1 MFNRQKYLYIF
12 WLIILVSTI
21 SAQSTEYFYHKNPGN
36 STEGDAVE
44 LSIMLLKDQPVSQG
58 SIFFRPIGELSYQE
72 IHLRQDGLSWYG
84 EIPKE
89 QVLSPGIEYVII
101 MDMPYGAKLSAPL
114 NNDPFDAPLTI
125 SVRKKI
131 TQKEFGQINK
141 ISKSK
146 VISDVLVLSP
156 EAGSFIRPEDV
167 VIAVSTFNSPNIDS
181 TKYTVL
187 IDGKDFSDF
196 AILEQNIL
204 SVTPNDLDIGLHTVQ
219 LNFITTYGIE
229 IEPIIWSF
237 TITKSMV
244 NVVEQ
249 LLYKG
254 NINSLASNN
263 SASGS
268 SINEAEIN
276 GKLSAE
282 LSWIKGRVNFRK
294 TSRESEFLQPLNRTT
309 TSLFITD
316 YLKIE
321 YGDVYPSIS
330 PYIIDGKRIRGQ
342 LIDIHLPFFRLQ
354 TISGK
359 LNETVQYQD
368 YTNGGYTLLGDA
380 TVTDSTNFT
389 KYYMSR
395 TGYTFPREVN
405 VIKLSF
411 SMFNKIKAGLHVM
424 KAKDDKN
431 KVSKSISDKIEFS
444 VDSLGYG
451 IEAGDY
457 TFNSFN
463 SAVLAQ
469 GDTIIFPDHNWSGNS
484 PEDNLVFGF
493 DFESAMDNRKLL
505 FQMGWNMSF
514 YNTDIWNDEMTLAEM
529 DTTLDDS
536 LDGFIGKIYN
546 DDGSI
551 GESSFSPIDTL
562 TLPSPSNYKDIF
574 TINTNMIP
582 LSPIDIRAME
592 ENIMAAYVNMP
603 SSAFFFRLKGH
614 YSFNNLLVE
623 YRQVGPQYKSLGN
636 PYLTTNIREFNLN
649 NRISVLERKLSV
661 VFGYQ
666 YKDNNISY
674 TTVEPLRTTKY
685 SMNFTLVPGPGAPSI
700 VVNIQSSKKNNDI
713 DSLTVDTAGDYL
725 SDPRE
730 KTQALNTLLS
740 VNLPASFGK
749 NFNNI
754 SISLNSIKYSDL
766 LLSERRPDYFF
777 SKTNSTTLSAN
788 ISSRF
793 SIPLKTNLSFNQT
806 NLEIPYRDS
815 SDVIMIKEMQWRS
828 VGIGGQYGI
837 FENRLQIRCGADV
850 LSSEG
855 SEGNINLYGGTLG
868 LNWSII
874 NNLSLNFS
882 SNIRLNHSQFLKTDG
897 LDNNSDGNIDEFGE
911 SFSVNTSGAIFTLGY
926 KF

>member
-1 MFNRQKYLYIF
+1 
-12 WLIILVSTI
+12 
-21 SAQSTEYFYHKNPGN
+21 
-36 STEGDAVE
+36 
-44 LSIMLLKDQPVSQG
+44 
-58 SIFFRPIGELSYQE
+58 
-72 IHLRQDGLSWYG
+72 
-84 EIPKE
+84 
-89 QVLSPGIEYVII
+89 
-101 MDMPYGAKLSAPL
+101 
-114 NNDPFDAPLTI
+114 
-125 SVRKKI
+125 
-131 TQKEFGQINK
+131 
-141 ISKSK
+141 
-146 VISDVLVLSP
+146 
-156 EAGSFIRPEDV
+156 
-167 VIAVSTFNSPNIDS
+167 
-181 TKYTVL
+181 
-187 IDGKDFSDF
+187 
-196 AILEQNIL
+196 
-204 SVTPNDLDIGLHTVQ
+204 
-219 LNFITTYGIE
+219 
-229 IEPIIWSF
+229 
-237 TITKSMV
+237 
-244 NVVEQ
+244 
-249 LLYKG
+249 
-254 NINSLASNN
+254 
-263 SASGS
+263 
-268 SINEAEIN
+268 
-276 GKLSAE
+276 
-282 LSWIKGRVNFRK
+282 
-294 TSRESEFLQPLNRTT
+294 
-309 TSLFITD
+309 
-316 YLKIE
+316 
-321 YGDVYPSIS
+321 
-330 PYIIDGKRIRGQ
+330 
-342 LIDIHLPFFRLQ
+342 
-354 TISGK
+354 
-359 LNETVQYQD
+359 
-368 YTNGGYTLLGDA
+368 
-380 TVTDSTNFT
+380 
-389 KYYMSR
+389 
-395 TGYTFPREVN
+395 
-405 VIKLSF
+405 
-411 SMFNKIKAGLHVM
+411 
-424 KAKDDKN
+424 
-431 KVSKSISDKIEFS
+431 
-444 VDSLGYG
+444 LGYG

>member
-1 MFNRQKYLYIF
+1 MLNHQKYVYIF
-12 WLIILVSTI
+12 WLIILVTTI
-21 SAQSTEYFYHKNPGN
+21 SAQSTEYYYHKNPGN
-36 STEGDAVE
+36 AIEGEAID
-44 LSIMLLKDQPVSQG
+44 LSIMLLQDQPVSQG
-58 SIFFRPIGELSYQE
+58 SIYFRPIGELSYQE
-72 IHLRQDGLSWYG
+72 IHLLKDGLSWYG
-84 EIPKE
+84 NIPKE
-89 QVLSPGIEYVII
+89 QVLPTGIEYVII
-101 MDMPYGAKLSAPL
+101 LDLPFGAKLSAPL
-114 NNDPFDAPLTI
+114 NNDPFEDPLTI
-125 SVRKKI
+125 SVRKNYV
-131 TQKEFGQINK
+131 QKEFGQSKK

-146 VISDVLVLSP
+146 IISDVLILSP
-156 EAGSFIRPEDV
+156 EPGSFIRPEDV

-187 IDGKDFSDF
+187 IDGENFSDF

-204 SVTPNDLDIGLHTVQ
+204 SVAPNELDIGLHTVQ

-282 LSWIKGRVNFRK
+282 LSWVKGRVNFRK
-294 TSRESEFLQPLNRTT
+294 TSRESDFLQPLNRTT

-321 YGDVYPSIS
+321 YGDVYPSLS

-368 YTNGGYTLLGDA
+368 YTNGGYTLLGEA

-389 KYYMSR
+389 KYFMSR

-405 VIKLSF
+405 AVKLSF

-424 KAKDDKN
+424 KAKDDKD
-431 KVSKSISDKIEFS
+431 KVSKSISADIEFT

-451 IEAGDY
+451 IEAGNY
-457 TFNSFN
+457 TFNSFD

-469 GDTIIFPDHNWSGNS
+469 GDTIIFPDNNWSGNS
-484 PEDNLVFGF
+484 PEDNLVLGF

-536 LDGFIGKIYN
+536 LDGFIGQVYN

-551 GESSFSPIDTL
+551 GEGSISPIDTL
-562 TLPSPSNYKDIF
+562 SIPNPSDYKDIF

-582 LSPIDIRAME
+582 LFPIDIGAME
-592 ENIMAAYVNMP
+592 ENKIAALVNMP

-666 YKDNNISY
+666 YKDNKISY
-674 TTVEPLRTTKY
+674 TTVDPLKTTKY

-700 VVNIQSSKKNNDI
+700 VVNIQSSKKNNEI
-713 DSLTVDTAGDYL
+713 DSLTVDAGGNYL

-730 KTQALNTLLS
+730 ETQALNTLLS

-749 NFNNI
+749 TFNNI

-793 SIPLKTNLSFNQT
+793 SIPLKTNISFNQT
-806 NLEIPYRDS
+806 KLEIPYNSEEGD
-815 SDVIMIKEMQWRS
+815 ILIKEMQWRS
-828 VGIGGQYGI
+828 LGLGGQYGL

-850 LSSEG
+850 LTSEG
-855 SEGNINLYGGTLG
+855 SEGVTNLYGGTFG

-874 NNLSLNFS
+874 KNLSLNFS
-882 SNIRLNHSQFLKTDG
+882 SNVRLNHSEFLKTDG
-897 LDNNSDGNIDEFGE
+897 FDNDSDGNIDEFGE
-911 SFSVNTSGAIFTLGY
+911 SFSVNTSGAILTLGY

>member
-444 VDSLGYG
+444 VDSLG
-451 IEAGDY
+451 
-457 TFNSFN
+457 
-463 SAVLAQ
+463 
-469 GDTIIFPDHNWSGNS
+469 
-484 PEDNLVFGF
+484 
-493 DFESAMDNRKLL
+493 
-505 FQMGWNMSF
+505 
-514 YNTDIWNDEMTLAEM
+514 
-529 DTTLDDS
+529 
-536 LDGFIGKIYN
+536 
-546 DDGSI
+546 
-551 GESSFSPIDTL
+551 
-562 TLPSPSNYKDIF
+562 
-574 TINTNMIP
+574 
-582 LSPIDIRAME
+582 
-592 ENIMAAYVNMP
+592 
-603 SSAFFFRLKGH
+603 
-614 YSFNNLLVE
+614 
-623 YRQVGPQYKSLGN
+623 
-636 PYLTTNIREFNLN
+636 
-649 NRISVLERKLSV
+649 
-661 VFGYQ
+661 
-666 YKDNNISY
+666 
-674 TTVEPLRTTKY
+674 
-685 SMNFTLVPGPGAPSI
+685 
-700 VVNIQSSKKNNDI
+700 
-713 DSLTVDTAGDYL
+713 
-725 SDPRE
+725 
-730 KTQALNTLLS
+730 
-740 VNLPASFGK
+740 
-749 NFNNI
+749 
-754 SISLNSIKYSDL
+754 
-766 LLSERRPDYFF
+766 
-777 SKTNSTTLSAN
+777 
-788 ISSRF
+788 
-793 SIPLKTNLSFNQT
+793 
-806 NLEIPYRDS
+806 
-815 SDVIMIKEMQWRS
+815 
-828 VGIGGQYGI
+828 
-837 FENRLQIRCGADV
+837 
-850 LSSEG
+850 
-855 SEGNINLYGGTLG
+855 
-868 LNWSII
+868 
-874 NNLSLNFS
+874 
-882 SNIRLNHSQFLKTDG
+882 
-897 LDNNSDGNIDEFGE
+897 
-911 SFSVNTSGAIFTLGY
+911 
-926 KF
+926 

>member
-1 MFNRQKYLYIF
+1 MLNHQKYVYIF
-12 WLIILVSTI
+12 WLIILVTTI
-21 SAQSTEYFYHKNPGN
+21 SAQSTEYYYHKNPAN
-36 STEGDAVE
+36 AIEGEAID
-44 LSIMLLKDQPVSQG
+44 LSIMLLQDQPVSQG
-58 SIFFRPIGELSYQE
+58 SIYFRPIGELSYQE
-72 IHLRQDGLSWYG
+72 IHLLKDGLSWYG
-84 EIPKE
+84 NIPKE
-89 QVLSPGIEYVII
+89 QVLPTGIEYVII
-101 MDMPYGAKLSAPL
+101 LDLPFGAKLSAPL
-114 NNDPFDAPLTI
+114 NNDPFEDPLTI
-125 SVRKKI
+125 SVRKNYV
-131 TQKEFGQINK
+131 QKEFGQSKK

-146 VISDVLVLSP
+146 IISDVLILSP
-156 EAGSFIRPEDV
+156 EPGSFIRPEDV

-187 IDGKDFSDF
+187 IDGENFSDF

-204 SVTPNDLDIGLHTVQ
+204 SVTPNELDIGLHTVQ

-282 LSWIKGRVNFRK
+282 LSWVKGRVNFRK
-294 TSRESEFLQPLNRTT
+294 TSRESDFLQPLNRTT

-321 YGDVYPSIS
+321 YGDVYPSLS

-368 YTNGGYTLLGDA
+368 YTNGGYTLLGEA

-389 KYYMSR
+389 KYFMSR

-405 VIKLSF
+405 AVKLSF

-424 KAKDDKN
+424 KAKDDKD
-431 KVSKSISDKIEFS
+431 KVSKSISADIEFT

-451 IEAGDY
+451 IEAGNY
-457 TFNSFN
+457 TFNSFD

-469 GDTIIFPDHNWSGNS
+469 GDTIIFPDNNWSGNS
-484 PEDNLVFGF
+484 PEDNLVLGF

-536 LDGFIGKIYN
+536 LDGFIGQVYN

-551 GESSFSPIDTL
+551 GEGSISPIDTL
-562 TLPSPSNYKDIF
+562 SIPNPSDYKDIF

-582 LSPIDIRAME
+582 LFPIDIGAME
-592 ENIMAAYVNMP
+592 ENKIAALVNMP

-666 YKDNNISY
+666 YKDNKISY
-674 TTVEPLRTTKY
+674 TTVDPLKTTKY

-700 VVNIQSSKKNNDI
+700 VVNIQSSKKNNEI
-713 DSLTVDTAGDYL
+713 DSLTVDAGGNYL

-730 KTQALNTLLS
+730 ETQALNTLLS

-749 NFNNI
+749 TFNNI

-793 SIPLKTNLSFNQT
+793 SIPLKTNISFNQT
-806 NLEIPYRDS
+806 KLEIPYNSEEGD
-815 SDVIMIKEMQWRS
+815 ILIKEMQWRS
-828 VGIGGQYGI
+828 LGLGGQYGL

-850 LSSEG
+850 LTSEG
-855 SEGNINLYGGTLG
+855 SEGVTNLYGGTFG

-874 NNLSLNFS
+874 KNLSLNFS
-882 SNIRLNHSQFLKTDG
+882 SNVRLNHSEFLKTDG
-897 LDNNSDGNIDEFGE
+897 LDNDSDGNIDEFGE
-911 SFSVNTSGAIFTLGY
+911 SFSVNTSGAILTLGY

>member
-1 MFNRQKYLYIF
+1 MLNHQKYVYIF
-12 WLIILVSTI
+12 WLIILVTTI
-21 SAQSTEYFYHKNPGN
+21 SAQSTEYYYHKNPGN
-36 STEGDAVE
+36 AIEGEAID
-44 LSIMLLKDQPVSQG
+44 LSIMLLQDQPVSQG
-58 SIFFRPIGELSYQE
+58 SIYFRPIGELSYQE
-72 IHLRQDGLSWYG
+72 IHLLKDGLSWYG
-84 EIPKE
+84 NIPKE
-89 QVLSPGIEYVII
+89 QVLPTGIEYVII
-101 MDMPYGAKLSAPL
+101 LDLPFGAKLSAPL
-114 NNDPFDAPLTI
+114 NNDPFEDPLTI
-125 SVRKKI
+125 SVRKNYV
-131 TQKEFGQINK
+131 QKEFGQSKK

-146 VISDVLVLSP
+146 IISDVLILSP
-156 EAGSFIRPEDV
+156 EPGSFIRPEDV

-187 IDGKDFSDF
+187 IDGENFSDF

-204 SVTPNDLDIGLHTVQ
+204 SVAPNELDIGLHTVQ

-282 LSWIKGRVNFRK
+282 LSWVKGRVNFRK
-294 TSRESEFLQPLNRTT
+294 TSRESDFLQPLNRTT

-321 YGDVYPSIS
+321 YGDVYPSLS

-368 YTNGGYTLLGDA
+368 YTNGGYTLLGEA

-389 KYYMSR
+389 KYFMSR

-405 VIKLSF
+405 AVKLSF

-424 KAKDDKN
+424 KAKDDKD
-431 KVSKSISDKIEFS
+431 KVSKSISADIEFT

-451 IEAGDY
+451 IEAGNY
-457 TFNSFN
+457 TFNSFD

-469 GDTIIFPDHNWSGNS
+469 GDTIIFPDNNWSGNS
-484 PEDNLVFGF
+484 PEDNLVLGF

-536 LDGFIGKIYN
+536 LDGFIGQVYN

-551 GESSFSPIDTL
+551 GEGSISPIDTL
-562 TLPSPSNYKDIF
+562 SIPNPSDYKDIF

-582 LSPIDIRAME
+582 LFPIDIGAME
-592 ENIMAAYVNMP
+592 ENKIAALVNMP

-661 VFGYQ
+661 VFGYL
-666 YKDNNISY
+666 YKDN
-674 TTVEPLRTTKY
+674 
-685 SMNFTLVPGPGAPSI
+685 
-700 VVNIQSSKKNNDI
+700 KN
-713 DSLTVDTAGDYL
+713 
-725 SDPRE
+725 R
-730 KTQALNTLLS
+730 
-740 VNLPASFGK
+740 
-749 NFNNI
+749 
-754 SISLNSIKYSDL
+754 
-766 LLSERRPDYFF
+766 
-777 SKTNSTTLSAN
+777 
-788 ISSRF
+788 
-793 SIPLKTNLSFNQT
+793 
-806 NLEIPYRDS
+806 
-815 SDVIMIKEMQWRS
+815 
-828 VGIGGQYGI
+828 
-837 FENRLQIRCGADV
+837 
-850 LSSEG
+850 
-855 SEGNINLYGGTLG
+855 
-868 LNWSII
+868 
-874 NNLSLNFS
+874 
-882 SNIRLNHSQFLKTDG
+882 
-897 LDNNSDGNIDEFGE
+897 
-911 SFSVNTSGAIFTLGY
+911 
-926 KF
+926 